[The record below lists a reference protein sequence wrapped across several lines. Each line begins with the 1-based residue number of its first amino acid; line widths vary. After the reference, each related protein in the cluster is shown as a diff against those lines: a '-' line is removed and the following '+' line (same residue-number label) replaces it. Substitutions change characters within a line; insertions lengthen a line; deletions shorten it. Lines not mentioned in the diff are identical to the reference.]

1 MLTIEALKELAAVVI
16 GGGLTADAVPGTT
29 IPEVL
34 RYLAANYPG
43 AETLSILTLKATE
56 GSAAGTTKVTVVP
69 TLTSGNTYAYKTS
82 ASVIPTPEYL
92 DTPTGTKAWNGTADI
107 TCEDGHR
114 VAIYELNAAG
124 KIVGF
129 GQAVAVVNLG

>member
-1 MLTIEALKELAAVVI
+1 MLTIDALKELAVAVI
-16 GGGLTADAVPGTT
+16 GGGLTADAVPGET

-34 RYLAANYPG
+34 KYIAANYPG
-43 AETLSILTLKATE
+43 AETLTVLTLKAVE
-56 GSAAGTTKVTVVP
+56 GDTAGTCKITVVP

-92 DTPTGTKAWNGTADI
+92 DSPTGTTAWNGTADI
-107 TCEDGHR
+107 AVEDGHR
-114 VAIYELNAAG
+114 IAIYELNSAG